1 MLDLVL
7 RASVCARWVRRL
19 GLRARGYGCA
29 MRALLIGS
37 ANPGKVAEY
46 RRMLAGLQVR
56 LVSPDQLDPVPSEPA
71 EGAST
76 YAENACAKAEAY
88 AATTGIATVADD
100 SGLEVD
106 ALGGAPGVRS
116 RRYFGERAR
125 PEERNA
131 KLLALMEEAP
141 QRDARFVCVV
151 ALAYPGG
158 PTELFEG
165 IVRGEIAKGPRHGEE
180 GWGFGYDPV
189 FIVGGD
195 GRTMAELA
203 PEEKDALSHRGL
215 AVAKLRARLGAEPR

>member
-1 MLDLVL
+1 MRTLLV
-7 RASVCARWVRRL
+7 
-19 GLRARGYGCA
+19 
-29 MRALLIGS
+29 GS

-46 RRMLAGLQVR
+46 RRLLAGLDVR
-56 LVSPDQLDPVPSEPA
+56 IVDPSQLHPVPPEPA
-71 EGAST
+71 EDHDS
-76 YAENACAKAEAY
+76 YAANARAKAEAY
-88 AATTGIATVADD
+88 AAATGLPAVADD

-116 RRYFGERAR
+116 RRYFGERAT
-125 PEERNA
+125 PAERNA
-131 KLLALMEEAP
+131 HLLALMEEAP

-151 ALAYPGG
+151 ALAHPGG

-165 IVRGEIAKGPRHGEE
+165 IVRGEIAKAPRHGDE

-195 GRTMAELA
+195 GRTMAELS

-215 AVAKLRARLGAEPR
+215 AVAKLRAHLGAEPR